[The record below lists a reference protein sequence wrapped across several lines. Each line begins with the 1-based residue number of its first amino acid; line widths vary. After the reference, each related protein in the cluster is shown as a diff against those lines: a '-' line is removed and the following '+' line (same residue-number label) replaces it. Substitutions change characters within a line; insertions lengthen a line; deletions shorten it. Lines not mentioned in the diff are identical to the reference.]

1 MREINAKT
9 VQSTALVAVVL
20 LGSLLPVNAIGSHL
34 GHHVWLSI
42 IIAVLPAPLMVWL
55 YSRLSDSGQRRLK
68 MLLAAVLLLL
78 SSYYVLLMLSFWS
91 AFEMRNTPVL
101 VYVLTFACFTFFS
114 ARLGRRAIERTA
126 SIVVFV
132 FVVAVIGDTLLLMP
146 DYHPRR
152 LLPLAGKIILLILR
166 KLAGNLLQS
175 KHAAGYGLV
184 HGPGVLKMG
193 KELLFPIGKGGDCV
207 HGRPPFPYI
216 KDGFIVPVCA
226 GFVN

>member
-1 MREINAKT
+1 MLPNEFASGAGGAK
-9 VQSTALVAVVL
+9 QL
-20 LGSLLPVNAIGSHL
+20 
-34 GHHVWLSI
+34 
-42 IIAVLPAPLMVWL
+42 
-55 YSRLSDSGQRRLK
+55 
-68 MLLAAVLLLL
+68 
-78 SSYYVLLMLSFWS
+78 
-91 AFEMRNTPVL
+91 
-101 VYVLTFACFTFFS
+101 
-114 ARLGRRAIERTA
+114 RRAA
-126 SIVVFV
+126 NS
-132 FVVAVIGDTLLLMP
+132 GK
-146 DYHPRR
+146 HR